1 MSGTMSTAALR
12 RQARREAAEAQATHQ
27 IQWDVRG
34 VKTDEMLYAERGYT
48 ATALDGDEQKTAF
61 VPVDEWAN
69 DQELCQ
75 ALRSAGFEPLG
86 FGFVRAH

>member
-1 MSGTMSTAALR
+1 MSAAALR
-12 RQARREAAEAQATHQ
+12 RQERREAARAQATHQ
-27 IQWDVRG
+27 IHWDARG
-34 VKTDEMLYAERGYT
+34 VQTDEMYVVDRGYT
-48 ATALDGDEQKTAF
+48 ATALDGDEQKTVF

-69 DQELCQ
+69 NQELCQ